1 MCCYILRKAKK
12 ADGTPYSVFTPWSK
26 KWMQNIDLDS
36 LKEYPSQDFLNSLF
50 QIDTVIIDIQKL
62 GFQKQQI
69 SIQTDLPD
77 DDLLRAYAE
86 ERNFPGNNGTSRLS
100 VALRFGFISIRQL
113 AINVG
118 SFPVFLNELGWREF
132 YMMIL
137 YHFPKVVTHS
147 FKEKY
152 DRIPWRNNES
162 EFELWKQGQTG
173 YPIVD
178 AGMRELNETGYMH
191 NRVRMITAGFL
202 TKHLLI
208 DWRWGEA
215 WFAEKLLDFELASN
229 NGGWQWASGSGCDAA
244 PYFRVFNP
252 ITQLKKFDPELK
264 YVRKWVPEFDSF
276 KYTQPIVEH
285 KFARERSLD
294 TYKRALN

>member
-1 MCCYILRKAKK
+1 MALQKGIPVLPVFIFDTSILNELPQDDKRVALIYNQISYLNQQLKKFGSGVLVRHGEPLSVFAQILDEFSVEAVYTNEDYEPYAIVRDSKINELLKRRGVEFHFFTDHVLLHPGKVKK

-77 DDLLRAYAE
+77 DDLLRAYAD

-113 AINVG
+113 AINAG

-132 YMMIL
+132 YMMIIVS
-137 YHFPKVVTHS
+137 FP
-147 FKEKY
+147 
-152 DRIPWRNNES
+152 
-162 EFELWKQGQTG
+162 
-173 YPIVD
+173 
-178 AGMRELNETGYMH
+178 
-191 NRVRMITAGFL
+191 
-202 TKHLLI
+202 
-208 DWRWGEA
+208 
-215 WFAEKLLDFELASN
+215 
-229 NGGWQWASGSGCDAA
+229 
-244 PYFRVFNP
+244 
-252 ITQLKKFDPELK
+252 
-264 YVRKWVPEFDSF
+264 
-276 KYTQPIVEH
+276 
-285 KFARERSLD
+285 
-294 TYKRALN
+294 